1 MNRKTL
7 IVLGVAT
14 ALAVGAALFVDHSRT
29 PQSNVAEKAGM
40 LAPGLRDHVNE
51 VTKITFTSAGN
62 QPAVTLVR
70 GERGWTVSQRG
81 GYPADLGKLREYL
94 LRFADASLL
103 EQKTANKDRYPDLGV
118 EDITAADAKGVLV
131 DLDGLPAPLRVI
143 VGTFDGQGGNGTF
156 VRRADEAQSW
166 LAKGTLTP
174 DKDPAAWLAKDLPGI
189 AAERVA
195 RVEIRHADGRSVRV
209 ERKAPGDTQLVIAD
223 IPKGRQPGSEYVA
236 NGLGSV
242 LAELRLDDVAPAA
255 EVPPPQSAVQAR
267 YTTFDGIVVDVQAW
281 KVGERAHATFAARL
295 DAEAAARHIDQAQ
308 EDAAT
313 EHAAALASTAKPA
326 DAETGAS
333 ADAGTPE
340 APLAVRDPAADRSGR
355 LAALEAE
362 VAELNRAFAGWSFVL
377 PAYKYANIDKSLDDL
392 LAPVE
397 AKSTSRPKP

>member
-7 IVLGVAT
+7 IVLG
-14 ALAVGAALFVDHSRT
+14 GAALFVDHSRT

-94 LRFADASLL
+94 LRFADAILL

-223 IPKGRQPGSEYVA
+223 IPKGRQPSSGYVA

-242 LAELRLDDVAPAA
+242 LPSCARRRRRRPKCRHRSRPCRHATRRSTASSSTCRRGRSASARMRRSRPGWMPRLPPATSTRRRRT
-255 EVPPPQSAVQAR
+255 PQRSTPRRSPAR
-267 YTTFDGIVVDVQAW
+267 RSRPTR
-281 KVGERAHATFAARL
+281 KRAHPPMPGRPRL
-295 DAEAAARHIDQAQ
+295 HSRCAIRRP
-308 EDAAT
+308 T
-313 EHAAALASTAKPA
+313 
-326 DAETGAS
+326 
-333 ADAGTPE
+333 
-340 APLAVRDPAADRSGR
+340 AAD
-355 LAALEAE
+355 
-362 VAELNRAFAGWSFVL
+362 GWRH
-377 PAYKYANIDKSLDDL
+377 
-392 LAPVE
+392 
-397 AKSTSRPKP
+397 SRPKWRN